1 MLTGSLKGEIHLT
14 LLEVNMKKKLHL
26 LTLVIATVLCSS
38 AFAQVGSISG
48 VVQDVNT
55 GEALAGANIYI
66 VELERGAATNVN
78 GEYSILAIPAGTY
91 TFRVTY
97 IGYSQLMETLVIGS
111 SVLVKDFNL
120 KNDFLGLDELVVTG
134 VGSETSTRKLAINVE
149 SVSAEKLETV
159 PVSSIDAA
167 LTGKIAGAQI
177 INQGQPGSGAS
188 IILRGINT
196 FGSTN
201 PIILLDGIEI
211 SSGVTATDNNQGSSR
226 LADIDW
232 TTIDRVEVVKG
243 AAAATLYGA
252 QGANGVIQLFT
263 KKGVAGQT
271 QVTFQTTQRFD
282 EFLRGGVEFADKHAY
297 ATDAA
302 GNMTGVV
309 YDPVNFYWTQETQR
323 LDAAAT
329 VDQPFQVGGSIIPS
343 FDNLDRIMQ
352 TGRYE
357 QYALN
362 LSGGDEKSNYLISA
376 GAVNQSGV
384 EEAVDYWRNNFGL
397 RYGINLRDDLK
408 IDAKIDVINSRNKN
422 NTESGNNVESGLNTA
437 LTTPLYQDMTLRD
450 DQGFFLAALEDGDV
464 SGNPLFMKQ
473 INSKDL
479 ETVRFINNVNLNY
492 RPIAQFEL
500 DYRFGVDHYNSKY
513 NELQINSENIQPVNS
528 PVLAKTGYI
537 ENDNISSSRFNSILN
552 GFIRLDLQ
560 RDFGIDAPILTTTQI
575 SFDWR
580 KSLYQRLT
588 ADGRDL
594 PTLPLETLDAVATPS
609 VDEFRSE
616 FITYGYLI
624 NQKVDYGDLLGFSF
638 GGRYD
643 KSSAFN
649 QGESTE
655 FFPRGD
661 FYFRF
666 SDLAVFEGIKD
677 NVSDLKFRVA
687 YGEAGTQPSA
697 FDRIIT
703 LTQGLLGTSGT
714 LNSKTQL
721 SNPLLGVEV
730 SKEFEIGG
738 DMVLNLG
745 EEWFQSIKIGYTY
758 YDRVNDFVIRGVEV
772 APSTGASTIL
782 TNAFKLDANGMDI
795 ELDALVHYSKN
806 FNWTSSLTFGQQETF
821 VRDISNGEAITINVE
836 SGQLFYFNEGDPF
849 GVHFGFRALSSIDE
863 LNPDGE
869 RYIAEGT
876 EGQYSIIN
884 GQVVNNATRGIQ
896 YRSEQEIIG
905 DPTPDFIIGFRNDFN
920 IKRLRVAMQW
930 DWVQGGDIYNA
941 TKQRMYQEFTHADV
955 TESITL
961 SNGDQGAFANYYW
974 SQYNGNVKNENF
986 IEDGTFL
993 KLRELSFSYDL
1004 GSIINRGDKKLVKN
1018 FIVSAGGRNLLT
1030 FTKYT
1035 GFDPEVTEGGQTASI
1050 RGYDYFTYPNFRSY
1064 NFGVK
1069 VTF

>member
-1 MLTGSLKGEIHLT
+1 MLTGSLKSENT
-14 LLEVNMKKKLHL
+14 LNILEVNMKKKLHL
-26 LTLVIATVLCSS
+26 LTLLVITVLSSS
-38 AFAQVGSISG
+38 AFAQIGSVTG

-55 GEALAGANIYI
+55 GETLPGANIYI
-66 VELERGAATNVN
+66 IELERGAATNAD
-78 GEYSILAIPAGTY
+78 GEFIIEAIPVGTY
-91 TFRVTY
+91 TFRVSYVGFSDLT
-97 IGYSQLMETLVIGS
+97 ETVTIGS
-111 SVLVKDFNL
+111 SELVKNFDL

-149 SVSAEKLETV
+149 SVGSEKLETV
-159 PVSSIDAA
+159 PVGSIDAA

-177 INQGQPGSGAS
+177 VNQGQPGAGAS

-201 PIILLDGIEI
+201 PIVLLDGIEI
-211 SSGVTATDNNQGSSR
+211 SSGVTATDANQGSSR

-263 KKGVAGQT
+263 KKGTPGQT
-271 QVTFQTTQRFD
+271 QVTIQTTQRFD

-297 ATDAA
+297 ATDAE
-302 GNMTGVV
+302 GNISGVV
-309 YDPVNFYWTQETQR
+309 YDPDNFFWTQETQR

-329 VDQPFQVGGSIIPS
+329 VDQPFQVGGSIIPT

-357 QYALN
+357 QYSMN
-362 LSGGDEKSNYLISA
+362 ISGGDEKTNYLLSA
-376 GAVNQSGV
+376 GALNQSGV

-397 RYGINLRDDLK
+397 RYGVKLREDLN
-408 IDAKIDVINSRNKN
+408 IDAKIDIINSRNKN

-437 LTTPLYQDMTLRD
+437 LTTPLYQDLTLQD
-450 DQGFFLAALEDGDV
+450 DQGYYLAALEDGDV
-464 SGNPLFMKQ
+464 SANPLFMKQ
-473 INSKDL
+473 INTKDL
-479 ETVRFINNVNLNY
+479 ETVRFINNFNVNY
-492 RPIAQFEL
+492 KPIDQFEL
-500 DYRFGVDHYNSKY
+500 DYRFGVDHYRSRY

-537 ENDNISSSRFNSILN
+537 ENDNISSSRFNSIIN
-552 GFIRLDLQ
+552 GFFRFDFQ
-560 RDFGIDAPILTTTQI
+560 RDFGIDAPIVTSTQV

-580 KSLYQRLT
+580 KNLYQRLT
-588 ADGRDL
+588 ADGNDL

-616 FITYGYLI
+616 FITYGYLV

-643 KSSAFN
+643 KSSAFG
-649 QGESTE
+649 QGEKTE

-666 SDLAVFEGIKD
+666 SDLAAFEGLKD
-677 NVSDLKFRVA
+677 NISDLKFRMA

-697 FDRIIT
+697 FSRIIT
-703 LTQGLLGTSGT
+703 LSQGLLGTSGT

-738 DMVLNLG
+738 DVVFNLG
-745 EEWFQSIKIGYTY
+745 DDWFQSVKVGYTY
-758 YDRVNDFVIRGVEV
+758 YDRINDFVIRGVEV

-782 TNAFKLDANGMDI
+782 TNAFKLDASGMDI
-795 ELDALVHYSKN
+795 ELDALVHYSKD
-806 FNWTSSLTFGQQETF
+806 FNWTSTVTFGQQETF

-849 GVHFGFRALSSIDE
+849 GAHFGFRAVSSFDE

-869 RYIAEGT
+869 RYIAEGM
-876 EGQYSIIN
+876 EDQYSIVN
-884 GQVVNNATRGIQ
+884 GQVVNNATRGVL

-920 IKRLRVAMQW
+920 IKKLRVAMQW

-941 TKQRMYQEFTHADV
+941 TKQRMYQEFVHADV

-961 SNGDQGAFANYYW
+961 SNGDEGAFANYYW

-986 IEDGTFL
+986 IEDGTYL
-993 KLRELSFSYDL
+993 KLRDLSFSYDL
-1004 GSIINRGDKKLVKN
+1004 GSLINSGGKSFVKN

-1064 NFGVK
+1064 NFGLK

>member
-1 MLTGSLKGEIHLT
+1 
-14 LLEVNMKKKLHL
+14 MKKKLHL
-26 LTLVIATVLCSS
+26 LTLLITTLLSGS
-38 AFAQVGSISG
+38 AFAQVGSLSG

-55 GEALAGANIYI
+55 GETLPGANIYI
-66 VELERGAATNVN
+66 VELGRGAATNVN
-78 GEYSILAIPAGTY
+78 GEYSILAIPVGTY

-97 IGYSQLMETLVIGS
+97 VGYSELKETIVIGAS
-111 SVLVKDFNL
+111 DVVKDFDL
-120 KNDFLGLDELVVTG
+120 KNDFLGLEELVVTG

-149 SVSAEKLETV
+149 SVSSEKLETV

-211 SSGVTATDNNQGSSR
+211 SSGVTATDANQGSSR

-263 KKGVAGQT
+263 KKGTPGQT
-271 QVTFQTTQRFD
+271 RVTFQTTQRFD

-297 ATDAA
+297 ATDAN
-302 GNMTGVV
+302 GNISGVA

-323 LDAAAT
+323 LDPAAL
-329 VDQPFQVGGSIIPS
+329 VDQPFQVGGVIIPT

-362 LSGGDEKSNYLISA
+362 VSGGDEKSNYLISA
-376 GAVNQSGV
+376 GSVNQSGV
-384 EEAVDYWRNNFGL
+384 EEEVNYWRNNFGL

-408 IDAKIDVINSRNKN
+408 IDAKIDIINSRNKN

-437 LTTPLYQDMTLRD
+437 LTTPVYQDMTLRD
-450 DQGFFLAALEDGDV
+450 DEGYFLAALEDGDV
-464 SGNPLFMKQ
+464 SANPLFMKQ
-473 INSKDL
+473 INTKDL

-492 RPIAQFEL
+492 KPIAQFEL
-500 DYRFGVDHYNSKY
+500 DYRFGVDHYRSRY

-552 GFIRLDLQ
+552 GFLRFDFE
-560 RDFGIDAPILTTTQI
+560 RDFGIDAPILTSTQV

-580 KSLYQRLT
+580 KNLYQRLT
-588 ADGRDL
+588 ADGNDL

-643 KSSAFN
+643 RSSAF
-649 QGESTE
+649 GEGERTE

-661 FYFRF
+661 FYFRI
-666 SDLAVFEGIKD
+666 SDLATFEPLKD

-697 FDRIIT
+697 FDRITT
-703 LTQGLLGTSGT
+703 LSQGLLGTSGT
-714 LNSKTQL
+714 LNSQTQL
-721 SNPLLGVEV
+721 NNPQLGVEV

-738 DMVLNLG
+738 DVVFNLG
-745 EEWFQSIKIGYTY
+745 DTWFQSIKVGYTY
-758 YDRVNDFVIRGVEV
+758 YDRINDFVIRGVEV

-795 ELDALVHYSKN
+795 EIDALMHYSRD
-806 FNWTSSLTFGQQETF
+806 FNWTSTITFGQQETF
-821 VRDISNGEAITINVE
+821 VTDISNGEAITINVE

-849 GVHFGFRALSSIDE
+849 GAHFGFAALSSFDE
-863 LNPDGE
+863 VDSGGN
-869 RYIAEGT
+869 RYIPEGS
-876 EGQYSIIN
+876 EGMYSIVD
-884 GQVVNNATRGIQ
+884 GRVVENATRAVQ

-905 DPTPDFIIGFRNDFN
+905 DPTPDFIVGFRNDFN
-920 IKRLRVAMQW
+920 IKNLRVAMQW
-930 DWVQGGDIYNA
+930 DWVQGGEIYNA
-941 TKQRMYQEFTHADV
+941 TRQRMYQDFTHADV
-955 TESITL
+955 TESISLT
-961 SNGDQGAFANYYW
+961 NGDQGAFANYYW
-974 SQYNGNVKNENF
+974 SQYNGNLKNDSF

-993 KLRELSFSYDL
+993 KLRELSLSYDL
-1004 GSIINRGDKKLVKN
+1004 ATLINTGDKSFVKN
-1018 FIVSAGGRNLLT
+1018 FIVSLGGRNLLT